1 MMLSSFQT
9 VLRKRENNA
18 RKWILILVAV
28 FCVNA
33 SVTAGA
39 RICAFMFLRLQYNV
53 TTVDYGNLASVYF
66 VSSSIFQL
74 TVIPLL
80 INKFKIRDTTILILA
95 FLTSVPSWMVE
106 AFADDIWILYFTRL
120 FCYPL
125 WANLYTTMRSAI
137 SKLMDPNEVA
147 KAFSLLGVI
156 ESGLSLV
163 FRPLYGLFYR
173 ETVNMFPGLWILVSG
188 GIFIIAC
195 SLTIFVHF
203 GMKNDQ
209 ESGEERKRTEDKDL
223 L

>member
-1 MMLSSFQT
+1 MISSFKT
-9 VLRKRENNA
+9 VLRNRENNA

-66 VSSSIFQL
+66 ISSSIFQL
-74 TVIPLL
+74 TVIPFLT
-80 INKFKIRDTTILILA
+80 NKLKIRDTTILILA

-106 AFADDIWILYFTRL
+106 AFADDIRILYFNRL

-125 WANLYTTMRSAI
+125 WANLYTTMKSAI
-137 SKLMDPNEVA
+137 SKLIEPNEVA
-147 KAFSLLGVI
+147 KAFSLLAVI

-173 ETVNMFPGLWILVSG
+173 ETVNIFPGLWILVSG

-195 SLTIFVHF
+195 SLTIFVHI
-203 GMKNDQ
+203 GTRKSDIHA
-209 ESGEERKRTEDKDL
+209 SGEERSR
-223 L
+223 

>member
-1 MMLSSFQT
+1 MMISSFKT
-9 VLRKRENNA
+9 VLRNRENNA

-66 VSSSIFQL
+66 ISSSIFQL
-74 TVIPLL
+74 TVIPFLT
-80 INKFKIRDTTILILA
+80 NKLKIRDTTILILA

-106 AFADDIWILYFTRL
+106 AFADDIRILYFNRL

-125 WANLYTTMRSAI
+125 WANLYTTMKSAI
-137 SKLMDPNEVA
+137 SKLIEPNEVA
-147 KAFSLLGVI
+147 KAFSLLAVI

-173 ETVNMFPGLWILVSG
+173 ETVNIFPGLWILVSG

-195 SLTIFVHF
+195 SLTIFVHI
-203 GMKNDQ
+203 GTRKSDIHA
-209 ESGEERKRTEDKDL
+209 SGEERSR
-223 L
+223 

>member
-1 MMLSSFQT
+1 MISSFKT
-9 VLRKRENNA
+9 VLRNRENNA

-66 VSSSIFQL
+66 ISSSIFQL
-74 TVIPLL
+74 TVIPFLT
-80 INKFKIRDTTILILA
+80 NKLKIRDTTILILA

-106 AFADDIWILYFTRL
+106 AFADDIRILYFNRL

-125 WANLYTTMRSAI
+125 WANLYTTMKSAI
-137 SKLMDPNEVA
+137 SKLIEPNEVA
-147 KAFSLLGVI
+147 KAFSLLAVI

-173 ETVNMFPGLWILVSG
+173 ETVHIFPGLWILVSG

-195 SLTIFVHF
+195 SLTIFVHI
-203 GMKNDQ
+203 GTRKSDIHA
-209 ESGEERKRTEDKDL
+209 SGEERSR
-223 L
+223 